1 LTLVDTNVLLD
12 LVTADPVWANWS
24 IAALDAADTAGP
36 VWINDVVYAELSVRF
51 AEIETLDTMLDEARV
66 DLAPIPRPALFL
78 AGKAFLR
85 YRAAGGGRTGVLPDF
100 FIGAHAAVANWNL
113 LTRDAARYRTYFPT
127 VRLIAPPA

>member
-1 LTLVDTNVLLD
+1 MTLVDTNVLLD

-78 AGKAFLR
+78 AG
-85 YRAAGGGRTGVLPDF
+85 
-100 FIGAHAAVANWNL
+100 
-113 LTRDAARYRTYFPT
+113 
-127 VRLIAPPA
+127 